1 MNGSNFSTFGVV
13 SNSDQLPGVFYY
25 ALGVVFVFVMVTAT
39 GGNGV
44 FLYVFLKS
52 KTLRTPN
59 YFLVSALCL
68 GDVLMSTLGIPM
80 FIIANF
86 STYWIFGEIWCT
98 IYGTL
103 MTFSGFVQITL
114 LASIACIRYFFVVKN
129 ESVGTYA
136 AKLIVISCYA
146 YSFIFALA
154 PHFGWSRFVVEPV
167 GTSCGPNWMGNDSR
181 DVSYNITIVV
191 MCFFV
196 PLTMILYSYIMIFL
210 KVRNIFNSSI
220 IKYCIVSKKKFIH
233 SPQFIL
239 CITDKSPGVRSSIS
253 ISEGLGAFDPEL
265 TNKR

>member
-1 MNGSNFSTFGVV
+1 MDPNYTPSKMNGSNFSTFGVV

-181 DVSYNITIVV
+181 DVSYNITIFV

-210 KVRNIFNSSI
+210 KVRNIFNSSLT
-220 IKYCIVSKKKFIH
+220 KYCIVSKKKSYISH
-233 SPQFIL
+233 SLF
-239 CITDKSPGVRSSIS
+239 CV
-253 ISEGLGAFDPEL
+253 
-265 TNKR
+265 

>member
-13 SNSDQLPGVFYY
+13 SNSDQLPGLFYY
-25 ALGVVFVFVMVTAT
+25 ALGTIFVFIVVTAT

-80 FIIANF
+80 FIVANF
-86 STYWIFGEIWCT
+86 STHWVFGEIGCT

-103 MTFSGFVQITL
+103 MTFLGFMQITL

-129 ESVGTYA
+129 RSFGTYA

-154 PHFGWSRFVVEPV
+154 PQFGWSRFVVEPL

-181 DVSYNITIVV
+181 DVSYNITIFV
-191 MCFFV
+191 MCFFL

-210 KVRNIFNSSI
+210 KVRNIFSSSL
-220 IKYCIVSKKKFIH
+220 IKH
-233 SPQFIL
+233 SILLTHFIL
-239 CITDKSPGVRSSIS
+239 CMTDKSPGVRSSIS
-253 ISEGLGAFDPEL
+253 ISNVGYIWPR
-265 TNKR
+265 TNK